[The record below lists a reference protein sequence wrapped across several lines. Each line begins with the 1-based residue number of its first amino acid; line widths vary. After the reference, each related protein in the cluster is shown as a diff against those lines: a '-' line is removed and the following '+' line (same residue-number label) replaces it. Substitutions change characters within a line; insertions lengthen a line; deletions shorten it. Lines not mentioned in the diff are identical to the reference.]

1 MILLYHGHLIT
12 LLITTI
18 FCLPQWIALGI
29 GVVRAKYEGTKRIW
43 QGKCLSHWRCYRPL
57 YWGTI
62 VYFAFTEIRKR
73 ELFENSKEGV
83 VKPNHLLVC
92 ETNVTIWFPFHLDFV
107 YQKQPTRLSKG
118 TEAQAQIILVQ
129 EDLKNAKE
137 KLVLIEKEKDQA
149 IEELKEAQRLA
160 EEANEKLREALV
172 AQKRA
177 EENSEI
183 EKFRAVEMEQAS
195 IEVAQ
200 KKEEDWQKELE
211 AVRNQHALD
220 VATLLSATQEL
231 QRVRQELAMTCD
243 AKNQALSHADDATK
257 IAEIHVEKVEIL
269 SAELVRVK
277 SMLDSKFEMKANES
291 TKLVSELNSQ
301 IETLKQEL
309 EKFQS
314 YEEKFLEK
322 EASIEQLN
330 VELEAAKMTESYAR
344 NLVEE
349 LQRKVED
356 LEIQAKEAKRMERS
370 ASESLESVMKQL
382 EGSND
387 QLHDAQSEIASL
399 KEKAGLLEISIS
411 RQRGDLEESKRLLVI
426 AKDETAEMVKTVD
439 SLKSELETVK
449 EEKTQALANEKLAAD
464 SVQTLLEEKNQLI
477 NELESSRD
485 EEEKS
490 KKAME
495 SLTAA
500 LHEVSLESREAK
512 EKLLSSQADNKEYV
526 AEIEDLRLDLKA
538 SDEKYAMM
546 LDGAKHEID
555 SLTDLIEQ
563 SKHEYQNS
571 KAAWDEK
578 ELHLTNCVK
587 QSKDENSALEKE
599 ISQLENLLK
608 EAQGEARSTE
618 EERAQLKNA
627 VNEAESEVIYLQEVL
642 GEAKAESMR
651 LKESLMDKESELHG
665 AVMENEELRTREAAS
680 LKKIEELS
688 KLLEEAMH
696 QKHVEEN
703 GDISDSEKDYDVL
716 PKVVEFS
723 EQNGD
728 GREDKLEVDL
738 PSHEEAVKENHL
750 MEKNNLCDVEVQ
762 TNTAEVEDSNRNPK
776 GSDTNEK
783 EDEDAVEVDLKM
795 WDSYKIGE
803 KDLSSEREQEQQSVD
818 EDLDSKAEAVESHDQ
833 GNVVSSAEMGNGGSS
848 PSKEQHQK
856 KKKALLR
863 KFGSLLK
870 KKSSSNQKPEK

>member
-1 MILLYHGHLIT
+1 M
-12 LLITTI
+12 
-18 FCLPQWIALGI
+18 
-29 GVVRAKYEGTKRIW
+29 
-43 QGKCLSHWRCYRPL
+43 
-57 YWGTI
+57 
-62 VYFAFTEIRKR
+62 
-73 ELFENSKEGV
+73 
-83 VKPNHLLVC
+83 
-92 ETNVTIWFPFHLDFV
+92 
-107 YQKQPTRLSKG
+107 
-118 TEAQAQIILVQ
+118 
-129 EDLKNAKE
+129 
-137 KLVLIEKEKDQA
+137 
-149 IEELKEAQRLA
+149 
-160 EEANEKLREALV
+160 
-172 AQKRA
+172 
-177 EENSEI
+177 
-183 EKFRAVEMEQAS
+183 
-195 IEVAQ
+195 
-200 KKEEDWQKELE
+200 
-211 AVRNQHALD
+211 
-220 VATLLSATQEL
+220 
-231 QRVRQELAMTCD
+231 
-243 AKNQALSHADDATK
+243 
-257 IAEIHVEKVEIL
+257 
-269 SAELVRVK
+269 
-277 SMLDSKFEMKANES
+277 
-291 TKLVSELNSQ
+291 
-301 IETLKQEL
+301 
-309 EKFQS
+309 
-314 YEEKFLEK
+314 
-322 EASIEQLN
+322 
-330 VELEAAKMTESYAR
+330 
-344 NLVEE
+344 
-349 LQRKVED
+349 
-356 LEIQAKEAKRMERS
+356 
-370 ASESLESVMKQL
+370 
-382 EGSND
+382 
-387 QLHDAQSEIASL
+387 
-399 KEKAGLLEISIS
+399 
-411 RQRGDLEESKRLLVI
+411 
-426 AKDETAEMVKTVD
+426 
-439 SLKSELETVK
+439 
-449 EEKTQALANEKLAAD
+449 
-464 SVQTLLEEKNQLI
+464 LEEKNQLI

-587 QSKDENSALEKE
+587 QSEDENSALEKE
-599 ISQLENLLK
+599 ISQLENFLK

-627 VNEAESEVIYLQEVL
+627 VKEAESEVIYLQEVL

-680 LKKIEELS
+680 HKKIEELS

-703 GDISDSEKDYDVL
+703 GDISDSEKDYDML

-762 TNTAEVEDSNRNPK
+762 TNTAEVEDSNGNPK

-818 EDLDSKAEAVESHDQ
+818 EDLDSKAEGVESHDQ
-833 GNVVSSAEMGNGGSS
+833 GNSVSSAEMGNGASS

-870 KKSSSNQKPEK
+870 KKSSSSPKPEK

>member
-1 MILLYHGHLIT
+1 MPKSDADSPSPLQNPRVSVDRSPKSVT
-12 LLITTI
+12 SKPTVDRRAPKVATPPAPKAATPPDK
-18 FCLPQWIALGI
+18 LPA
-29 GVVRAKYEGTKRIW
+29 
-43 QGKCLSHWRCYRPL
+43 
-57 YWGTI
+57 
-62 VYFAFTEIRKR
+62 
-73 ELFENSKEGV
+73 
-83 VKPNHLLVC
+83 
-92 ETNVTIWFPFHLDFV
+92 
-107 YQKQPTRLSKG
+107 RLSKG
-118 TEAQAQIILVQ
+118 TETQAQIGLVQ
-129 EDLKNAKE
+129 EDLKKAKE
-137 KLVLIEKEKDQA
+137 KLVLVEKEKAHA
-149 IEELKEAQRLA
+149 IEELEEAQRLA

-220 VATLLSATQEL
+220 VATLLSTTQEL
-231 QRVRQELAMTCD
+231 QRVKQELAMTCD

-277 SMLDSKFEMKANES
+277 SMLDSKVKSVANENLN
-291 TKLVSELNSQ
+291 LVSDLNLE

-309 EKFQS
+309 EKFRS
-314 YEEKFLEK
+314 YEEKLLEK
-322 EASIEQLN
+322 EAAIEQLN

-344 NLVEE
+344 NLMEE
-349 LQRKVED
+349 WQGKVED

-387 QLHDAQSEIASL
+387 LLHDAKSEIASL
-399 KEKAGLLEISIS
+399 KEKAGLLEISS
-411 RQRGDLEESKRLLVI
+411 GRQRGDLEESKRLLVI
-426 AKDETAEMVKTVD
+426 AKDEAAEMAEKVD
-439 SLKSELETVK
+439 SLKLELETLK

-512 EKLLSSQADNKEYV
+512 EKLLSSQADNKKYV

-538 SDEKYAMM
+538 GDEKYEMM

-578 ELHLTNCVK
+578 ELHLMNCVK
-587 QSKDENSALEKE
+587 QLEDENSALEKE
-599 ISQLENLLK
+599 LSQLENLLK
-608 EAQGEARSTE
+608 EAQGDAHSTE
-618 EERAQLKNA
+618 EERAQLKNDLK
-627 VNEAESEVIYLQEVL
+627 EAESEVVYLQEVL
-642 GEAKAESMR
+642 GEAKAESMK
-651 LKESLMDKESELHG
+651 LKESLIDKESELHS
-665 AVMENEELRTREAAS
+665 VVTENEELRTREAAS
-680 LKKIEELS
+680 LKQIDELS
-688 KLLEEAMH
+688 KLLEEASH
-696 QKHVEEN
+696 QKQAEEN
-703 GDISDSEKDYDVL
+703 GEISDSEKDYDML

-723 EQNGD
+723 EHNGD
-728 GREDKLEVDL
+728 GREYALEVDL
-738 PSHEEAVKENHL
+738 PAHEEAVIENHQI
-750 MEKNNLCDVEVQ
+750 EKNNSSDVEVQ
-762 TNTAEVEDSNRNPK
+762 TDTAKVENANGNPK
-776 GSDTNEK
+776 DSDNKEK
-783 EDEDAVEVDLKM
+783 EDEDAVEVDSKM

-803 KDLSSEREQEQQSVD
+803 KDLSPDREQEQQSVD
-818 EDLDSKAEAVESHDQ
+818 EDLDSKVEGVETNDQ
-833 GNVVSSAEMGNGGSS
+833 ENGVSSAENMGNGGSS
-848 PSKEQHQK
+848 PPKEEPHQK
-856 KKKALLR
+856 KKKPLLR

-870 KKSSSNQKPEK
+870 RKSSSKPEN